1 VTAFLALCRR
11 ELLLLWRQR
20 GEPLIALAFF
30 LLAAL
35 VFAFSAG
42 PDAALL
48 QRIAPGVLWAS
59 ALFAVVLSLERLFQA
74 DYAEGALDQLAL
86 SPLSLPAAVAAKALV
101 HWLGSGFLLLL
112 ATPLVALAYGLP
124 WTLWPTLLLTL
135 LLGTPSLS
143 LIGAVVAATALGARR
158 GGVLIPLLA
167 LPLMLPVLILG
178 VTAVEAAAAGL
189 QANAHLLLLG
199 AALLFALPLTLVAAP
214 AALRQALE
222 AA

>member
-1 VTAFLALCRR
+1 VSAAAALLRR

-20 GEPLIALAFF
+20 GEPLIAVAFF
-30 LLAAL
+30 VLAAL
-35 VFAFSAG
+35 VFAFGAG

-48 QRIAPGVLWAS
+48 QRIAPAVLWVS
-59 ALFAVVLSLERLFQA
+59 ALFAVVLSLERIFEA
-74 DYAEGALDQLAL
+74 DAADGALDQLAL
-86 SPLSLPAAVAAKALV
+86 ALPLPLLVAVKALV

-112 ATPLVALAYGLP
+112 AAPLVALAYDLP
-124 WTLWPTLLLTL
+124 GPLFQPLLLTL

-143 LIGAVVAATALGARR
+143 LIGTVVAATALGARR

-167 LPLMLPVLILG
+167 LPLCLPVLILG
-178 VTAVEAAAAGL
+178 VTALDAARTAFDVD
-189 QANAHLLLLG
+189 AHLLLLG

-222 AA
+222 AG

>member
-1 VTAFLALCRR
+1 VSGLLALLRR

-20 GEPLIALAFF
+20 GEPLIAVAFF

-35 VFAFSAG
+35 VFAFGAG
-42 PDAALL
+42 PDAQLL
-48 QRIAPGVLWAS
+48 QRIAPGVLWVS
-59 ALFAVVLSLERLFQA
+59 ALFAVVLSLERIFESDAA
-74 DYAEGALDQLAL
+74 DGALDQLAL
-86 SPLSLPAAVAAKALV
+86 ALPLPLLVAVKALV

-112 ATPLVALAYGLP
+112 AAPLVALAYDLP
-124 WTLWPTLLLTL
+124 FPLWPPLLLTL

-143 LIGAVVAATALGARR
+143 LIGTVVAATALGARR

-167 LPLMLPVLILG
+167 LPLSLPVLILG
-178 VTAVEAAAAGL
+178 VTAVDAAGSGFD
-189 QANAHLLLLG
+189 ADAHLLLLG

-222 AA
+222 AG